1 MSLMEE
7 QVKAH
12 NLQNQ
17 EEAKN
22 AWHDHLVELERL
34 RIRDELYKNP
44 AWLKFWERRK
54 KQTQALRDKKRFS

>member
-1 MSLMEE
+1 MSLIED
-7 QVKAH
+7 
-12 NLQNQ
+12 QNHKNNVEHQ
-17 EEAKN
+17 EEIKN
-22 AWHDHLVELERL
+22 AWHEHLVELERL